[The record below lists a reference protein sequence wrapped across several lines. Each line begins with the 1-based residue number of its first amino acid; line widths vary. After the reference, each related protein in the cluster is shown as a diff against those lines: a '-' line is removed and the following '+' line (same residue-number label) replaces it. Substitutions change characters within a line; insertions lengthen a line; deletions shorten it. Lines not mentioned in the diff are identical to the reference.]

1 MSAGGNAGQRRILVV
16 DDDPHLCDVVS
27 YTLTREGYAVAVA
40 RDGRA
45 ALLALTGEGA
55 EAARFDLVVLD
66 VQMPEMNG
74 FEVCRR
80 VRETSTVPIV
90 FLSSRDEEIDRVAG
104 LETGGDDYVTKP
116 FSPRELAARVR
127 AVLRRWEAAA
137 ALAAAAA
144 LGGSTGDGAAPRD
157 TVKRH
162 GTLVVDPARHAV
174 SCNGVAVRL
183 TASELLILEAFI
195 AAPGRVKSRAE
206 LLRLVSEDELSLDE
220 RAVDTHIK
228 RLRKKLREAGDD
240 PIETVYGVGY
250 KLRESS

>member
-1 MSAGGNAGQRRILVV
+1 VTSKRILVV

-27 YTLTREGYAVAVA
+27 YTLTREGYAVTVA
-40 RDGRA
+40 RDGKLALA
-45 ALLALTGEGA
+45 ALST
-55 EAARFDLVVLD
+55 EAAFDLVVLD

-74 FEVCRR
+74 LEVCRR

-90 FLSSRDEEIDRVAG
+90 FLSSRDEEIDRVVG

-137 ALAAAAA
+137 AAVAKGPPA
-144 LGGSTGDGAAPRD
+144 DGA
-157 TVKRH
+157 VKRH
-162 GTLVVDPARHAV
+162 GSLVVDSSRHAV
-174 SCNGVAVRL
+174 SCHGVPVRL
-183 TASELLILEAFI
+183 TASELLILESFI
-195 AAPGRVKSRAE
+195 AAPGRVRSRGE
-206 LLRLVSEDELSLDE
+206 LLRLVAEDDLSLDE

-250 KLRESS
+250 KLRESG